1 MHQKIITSII
11 GKTPLA
17 TIPLHETTVSP
28 ARKLRHQA
36 AYGVKI
42 AVAVSFGLAMY
53 IAPPPA
59 YAIYCSNCST
69 FYQQMFE
76 YVEAVNT
83 ALNTAE
89 TLQTQ
94 IQQYQNMVTQ
104 GTSLPSSM
112 FGSIAADLKKVANIY
127 TRSQSLGR
135 QIQNMDS
142 QFNTAFP
149 GFQSYL
155 NQAANS
161 AEVPAG
167 ERYQKWSEQNRD
179 SVKMALEAANLN
191 TSTFESE
198 DTQLNH
204 MVARSQSAVGRM
216 QAIQAGNEIASQNV
230 QQLQKLRDLLA
241 TQINMQGNYMAQQG
255 DRKAASEAAEL
266 KFEARKNNWGPS
278 EDF

>member
-1 MHQKIITSII
+1 MEMESRKTSAYVARVFGRGAALAVAMATTSI
-11 GKTPLA
+11 GVVLYMTPA
-17 TIPLHETTVSP
+17 
-28 ARKLRHQA
+28 
-36 AYGVKI
+36 
-42 AVAVSFGLAMY
+42 
-53 IAPPPA
+53 PA

-76 YVEAVNT
+76 YAEQVNT

-89 TLQTQ
+89 QLQTQ

-104 GTSLPSSM
+104 GTGLPDSM
-112 FGSIAADLKKVANIY
+112 FGSIAADLKSVVNIY
-127 TRSQSLGR
+127 NRSQALGR

-149 GFQSYL
+149 DFDSYL

-161 AEVPAG
+161 TEVPAQD
-167 ERYQKWSEQNRD
+167 RYQKWSQQGRD
-179 SVKMALEAANLN
+179 NVKTAMEAANLN
-191 TSTFESE
+191 TSTFEPE
-198 DTQLNH
+198 DAQLAR

-230 QQLQKLRDLLA
+230 QQLQKLRDLMA

-255 DRKAASEAAEL
+255 DRQAVSEATEQQ
-266 KFEARKNNWGPS
+266 FEARKNTRGGVK
-278 EDF
+278 EY

>member
-1 MHQKIITSII
+1 MHR
-11 GKTPLA
+11 
-17 TIPLHETTVSP
+17 TTVSP
-28 ARKLRHQA
+28 ARKLRRQA
-36 AYGVKI
+36 AYGAKI
-42 AVAVSFGLAMY
+42 AVVAFFGLAIY

-69 FYQQMFE
+69 LYQQMFE

-104 GTSLPSSM
+104 GTGLPSSM
-112 FGSIAADLKKVANIY
+112 FGSIAADLKNVANIY
-127 TRSQSLGR
+127 NRSQSLGR

-142 QFNTAFP
+142 QFNTVFP

-161 AEVPAG
+161 AEVPAR
-167 ERYQKWSEQNRD
+167 ERYQKWSEQNHD
-179 SVKMALEAANLN
+179 SVKAALKAANLN

-198 DTQLNH
+198 DTQLDH

-216 QAIQAGNEIASQNV
+216 QAIQAGNEIASRNV

-255 DRKAASEAAEL
+255 DRKAASEAAEQ

>member
-1 MHQKIITSII
+1 MEMESR
-11 GKTPLA
+11 KTPA
-17 TIPLHETTVSP
+17 YV
-28 ARKLRHQA
+28 ARVFGRGA
-36 AYGVKI
+36 AL
-42 AVAVSFGLAMY
+42 AVAVATTGLGVGLY
-53 IAPPPA
+53 ITPAPA

-76 YVEAVNT
+76 YAEQVNT

-89 TLQTQ
+89 QLQTQ

-104 GTSLPSSM
+104 GTGLPDSM
-112 FGSIAADLKKVANIY
+112 FGSIAADLKSVVNIY
-127 TRSQSLGR
+127 NRSQALGR

-149 GFQSYL
+149 GFDSYL

-161 AEVPAG
+161 AEVRAQD
-167 ERYQKWSEQNRD
+167 RYQKWSQQGRD
-179 SVKMALEAANLN
+179 NVKTAMEAANLN
-191 TSTFESE
+191 TSTFEPE
-198 DTQLNH
+198 DAQLAR

-230 QQLQKLRDLLA
+230 QQLQKLRDLMA

-255 DRKAASEAAEL
+255 DRQAVSEAAEQQ
-266 KFEARKNNWGPS
+266 FEARKNTRGGVK
-278 EDF
+278 EY

>member
-1 MHQKIITSII
+1 MKRESRKSAA
-11 GKTPLA
+11 GA
-17 TIPLHETTVSP
+17 
-28 ARKLRHQA
+28 ARKLGRGA
-36 AYGVKI
+36 AL
-42 AVAVSFGLAMY
+42 ALAMASTGLGVSLY
-53 IAPPPA
+53 MAPAPA

-76 YVEAVNT
+76 YAEAVNT

-89 TLQTQ
+89 QLSTQ

-104 GTSLPSSM
+104 GTGLPDSM
-112 FGSIAADLKKVANIY
+112 FGSIAADLKSVVNIY
-127 TRSQSLGR
+127 NRSQALGR
-135 QIQNMDS
+135 QIQNMDA

-149 GFQSYL
+149 GFESYL

-161 AEVPAG
+161 AEVPARD
-167 ERYQKWSEQNRD
+167 RYKKWSEQGRD
-179 SVKMALEAANLN
+179 NVRTALEAASLN

-198 DTQLNH
+198 DAQLDR

-241 TQINMQGNYMAQQG
+241 TQINMQGNFMAQQG
-255 DRKAASEAAEL
+255 DRKAASEAAEQQ
-266 KFEARKNNWGPS
+266 FEARKNTRGGVKGY
-278 EDF
+278 

>member
-1 MHQKIITSII
+1 MEMESQKTSAYVARVF
-11 GKTPLA
+11 GRGAALA
-17 TIPLHETTVSP
+17 LTMATT
-28 ARKLRHQA
+28 AL
-36 AYGVKI
+36 GV
-42 AVAVSFGLAMY
+42 GLY
-53 IAPPPA
+53 IAPAPA

-76 YVEAVNT
+76 YAEQVNT

-89 TLQTQ
+89 QLQTQ

-104 GTSLPSSM
+104 GTGLPDSM
-112 FGSIAADLKKVANIY
+112 FGSIAADLKSVVNIY
-127 TRSQSLGR
+127 NRSQALGR

-149 GFQSYL
+149 GFDSYL

-161 AEVPAG
+161 AEVPAQD
-167 ERYQKWSEQNRD
+167 RYQKWSQQGRD
-179 SVKMALEAANLN
+179 NVKTAMEAANLN
-191 TSTFESE
+191 TSTFEPE
-198 DTQLNH
+198 DAQLAR

-230 QQLQKLRDLLA
+230 QQLQKLRDLMA

-255 DRKAASEAAEL
+255 DRQAVSEATEQQ
-266 KFEARKNNWGPS
+266 FEARKNTRGGVK
-278 EDF
+278 EY